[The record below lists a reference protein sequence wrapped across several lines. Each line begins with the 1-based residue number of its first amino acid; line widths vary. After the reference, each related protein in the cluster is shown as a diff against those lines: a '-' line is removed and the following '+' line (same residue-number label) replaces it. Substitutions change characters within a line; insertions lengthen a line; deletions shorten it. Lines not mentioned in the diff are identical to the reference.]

1 MNKYQFLVS
10 PVEKEYQC
18 IALGEGLRIERFG
31 KNILRRSDAN
41 AMWAL
46 TKAMREMSVNGICTP
61 GSKGQSVWKKK
72 VGFDQD
78 WTISVFDGL
87 RFNLRATTS
96 KNIGFFPE
104 QLSQW
109 RWLASII
116 EQEKE
121 RKLSVLNLCAYTGGA
136 TMAAAREGA
145 EVCHVDASKSVVAWA
160 KENARLSGLSEAPI
174 RWIVDD
180 MLTFVEREVRR
191 ERKYDIII
199 MDPPAMG
206 HTPAGKLVTFN
217 QIIHPLLGA
226 IKAVAPDPV
235 AFVFN
240 GYAMGYSGLDL
251 SNLVATY
258 YPDQMIEAGEL
269 GVVDQQNN
277 FLSCSAF
284 ARFYAE

>member
-1 MNKYQFLVS
+1 MKKYQFLVS
-10 PVEKEYQC
+10 PIEKEYRC
-18 IALGEGLRIERFG
+18 IALGNELRIEQFG
-31 KNILRRSDAN
+31 KNTVRRPDTN
-41 AMWAL
+41 AIWSL
-46 TKAMREMSVNGICTP
+46 TQEMREMRVNGICTS
-61 GSKGQSVWKKK
+61 GNKGQFLWKTK
-72 VGFDQD
+72 VGFDQG

-121 RKLSVLNLCAYTGGA
+121 RTLSVLNLCAYTGGA
-136 TMAAAREGA
+136 TMAAARAGA
-145 EVCHVDASKSVVAWA
+145 EVCHVDASKSVVEWA
-160 KENARLSGLSEAPI
+160 KENAKLSGLAEAPI

-180 MLTFVEREVRR
+180 VLTFVEREVRR
-191 ERKYDIII
+191 GRTYDIII

-206 HTPAGKLVTFN
+206 HTPAGKLVTFK

-226 IKAVAPDPV
+226 LKAVAPDPL
-235 AFVFN
+235 AFIFN
-240 GYAMGYSGLDL
+240 GYAMGHSGSDL
-251 SNLVATY
+251 SNLLTTY
-258 YPDQMIEAGEL
+258 YPDQNIEAGEL
-269 GVVDQQNN
+269 GVSDEQNH

-284 ARFYAE
+284 ARFHKG